1 MTNSEGRISFAF
13 NTQANTG
20 ADVTATATIITNNSG
35 SGNTS
40 EFSATRLV
48 E

>member
-1 MTNSEGRISFAF
+1 MRTNLNGRVTFPTALTSGEF
-13 NTQANTG
+13 
-20 ADVTATATIITNNSG
+20 VTATATID

-40 EFSATRLV
+40 EFSAARLV